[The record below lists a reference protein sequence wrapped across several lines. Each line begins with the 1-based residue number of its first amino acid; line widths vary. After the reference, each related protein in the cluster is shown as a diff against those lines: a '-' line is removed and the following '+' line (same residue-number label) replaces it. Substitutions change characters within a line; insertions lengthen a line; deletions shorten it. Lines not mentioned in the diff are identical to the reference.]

1 MDEMQVHPWQPSAFG
16 QAFLIVHGCLF
27 MILGGGRHCERKVS
41 SPQVS
46 CNTKPWPGQNL
57 NPDLLAGVHQTWT
70 QISQV
75 EFTVLTTTLLL
86 LRNLTLP
93 AKLIIHLTFFKNCRL
108 KIEWKPTKPVDWKK
122 IEVLFGNLCSI
133 LNISFL
139 LTEHEGHT
147 GDLNQ

>member
-1 MDEMQVHPWQPSAFG
+1 MDAYLWSWLERGTVRQKCRAHKCLATQHPDLDRTWTTELEPRSPS
-16 QAFLIVHGCLF
+16 L
-27 MILGGGRHCERKVS
+27 S
-41 SPQVS
+41 SP
-46 CNTKPWPGQNL
+46 NL
-57 NPDLLAGVHQTWT
+57 NPDLSAWVHWTWT
-70 QISQV
+70 QISRL

-93 AKLIIHLTFFKNCRL
+93 AKLIIHLTFLKICRL
-108 KIEWKPTKPVDWKK
+108 KIEWKPIEPVDWRK

-133 LNISFL
+133 LNINFL